1 MQIPHDIPSLY
12 LFFAGAPIGYTCV
25 MDTTTAAE
33 DGGKAVVRCPW
44 CLGDGEYTRYHDEE
58 WGVPLY
64 DSAALFEFLLLE
76 GAQAGLSWLTILK
89 RRPAYR
95 KAFGTG
101 TNGLLSAEKIARLGE
116 SDIERL
122 MQDSSIIRNRRK
134 IAAFIGNSR
143 AYCALEDSGRSLSSW
158 LWDKVDGAP
167 ITGRH
172 TSSKTIPVSTPLS
185 QLISRELKALGF
197 SFAGPV
203 SIYAFMQA
211 AGMVNDHLTTCFRYT
226 ELC

>member
-1 MQIPHDIPSLY
+1 
-12 LFFAGAPIGYTCV
+12 
-25 MDTTTAAE
+25 MDTIKAE
-33 DGGKAVVRCPW
+33 YNSAEALVRCPW
-44 CLGDGEYTRYHDEE
+44 CLGDEEYKRYHDEE

-101 TNGLLSAEKIARLGE
+101 DTGLLSAEKIARLGTG
-116 SDIERL
+116 DIERL
-122 MQDSSIIRNRRK
+122 MQDTSIIRNRRK

-143 AYCALEDSGRSLSSW
+143 AYLAMEEAGHSFSSW
-158 LWDKVDGAP
+158 LWGAVGGAP
-167 ITGRH
+167 IIGRH
-172 TSSKTIPVSTPLS
+172 QTTKTIPVSTPLS
-185 QLISRELKALGF
+185 QLISRELRAKGF

-211 AGMVNDHLTTCFRYT
+211 VGMVNDHLTTCFRYA
-226 ELC
+226 ELS